1 MNEDQARHLQRLLSL
16 CGMPGVAAPAA
27 DPAGEWRIYDDTDP
41 AARQDITDVSRQ
53 RLAESADRPPTGTA
67 VRGFVVPDRA

>member
-16 CGMPGVAAPAA
+16 CGMPGVAAPVD
-27 DPAGEWRIYDDTDP
+27 DPAGEWRIYDEMSQ
-41 AARQDITDVSRQ
+41 QDITDVSRQ
-53 RLAESADRPPTGTA
+53 RLAESAGRPPTGTA